1 MENLKTTDRVIRSSV
16 GTVLMAS
23 VLVLPL
29 DSATIAAMALASFYP
44 LMTALLSWDP
54 AYSAV
59 MSIASPMS
67 KRATEKM
74 PTGEKEKLHV

>member
-1 MENLKTTDRVIRSSV
+1 MENLNTTDRVIRSSV

-29 DSATIAAMALASFYP
+29 DSVTIAAMALASFYP

-59 MSIASPMS
+59 MSITSAMS
-67 KRATEKM
+67 KRATDKM
-74 PTGEKEKLHV
+74 PAAEKEKLHI